1 MDRPLYS
8 DAFYALRSRG
18 RSSRSPT
25 PPTSPGSFT
34 LSVPSRSPS
43 PLPLRSSPPAF
54 PRWYPPFSP
63 EPEVPMFQPA
73 PILLAPP
80 MLPPAPIDGPIHDV
94 PAILERSPSPLE
106 LERPPAPLLARRS
119 SPLERGAAVMN
130 RPEPSPTASL
140 QVNMDLS
147 PSLVPCFRAL
157 VFALAIY
164 ILALAYA
171 HVAGTF

>member
-1 MDRPLYS
+1 
-8 DAFYALRSRG
+8 
-18 RSSRSPT
+18 
-25 PPTSPGSFT
+25 
-34 LSVPSRSPS
+34 
-43 PLPLRSSPPAF
+43 
-54 PRWYPPFSP
+54 
-63 EPEVPMFQPA
+63 MFQPA

-80 MLPPAPIDGPIHDV
+80 MFQPTLIDGPIHDMPV
-94 PAILERSPSPLE
+94 LERSPSPLE

-130 RPEPSPTASL
+130 RPEPFPTASL